1 MRMDQCLLLSNFFL
15 LKASLRCILV
25 SCRKNMEND
34 PARGVYLWSSQCH
47 WPIMTLWHLQPHEL
61 QMLYSWCV
69 QHPKRHPTNFTPQTP
84 LSSQLVKSYA
94 NFLRATCFWTPCS
107 YLIARAN
114 ARIHPRAATQMFLTL
129 TLGLWRTVLSNLVN
143 STPVAKP
150 VTWNEMDQISF
161 TTKYRDRTHS
171 AKKLFTYKIWGY
183 SIPWLVIQNIKVLC
197 LKSLS
202 RWNTFRSAMVY
213 QIDCRDPACS
223 CWTH

>member
-1 MRMDQCLLLSNFFL
+1 M
-15 LKASLRCILV
+15 V

-61 QMLYSWCV
+61 QMLYSLCV

-161 TTKYRDRTHS
+161 TTKYRDRTLVLWNCLPIRYGDILFHGLSYRTSKSCVWSPS
-171 AKKLFTYKIWGY
+171 AAGTPSGAPW
-183 SIPWLVIQNIKVLC
+183 SI
-197 LKSLS
+197 
-202 RWNTFRSAMVY
+202 R
-213 QIDCRDPACS
+213 
-223 CWTH
+223 